1 MVEWL
6 EVPVNHKIIVGES
19 TSGKSV
25 AHGVGVTTIEGFR
38 RMAAYVHTATLAH
51 MSSTGV
57 YDAALAQGWTG
68 ATCQSRWKSYFGR
81 YKTTRDKL
89 NNQTG
94 FGISTEMAAQGVTLE
109 AMIKKVCPY
118 YDRIYKIFGKQSTV
132 EPSAHTAVPEVKED
146 DEYWFGGGERR
157 CCQPYW

>member
-51 MSSTGV
+51 MSSTG
-57 YDAALAQGWTG
+57 
-68 ATCQSRWKSYFGR
+68 SRWKSYFGR